1 MADDKTKQ
9 ARKMFDTLCGA
20 LDADDLVYRKNE
32 EEMSV
37 SLSFA
42 GDEFPVE
49 IEVTADAER
58 ECIRLISPL
67 PFAFRESRRRE
78 GALVTGFAN
87 YSLREGC
94 FDYLYERGGVYF
106 RMTESYRDSLLSG
119 VSFAFMVSLAVSTVQ
134 KYCERFLLVSLGKM
148 SVEEF
153 CTEE

>member
-1 MADDKTKQ
+1 MADDKMKQ

-20 LDADDLVYRKNE
+20 LDADNLVYSKNE

-42 GDEFPVE
+42 GDEFSFDIE
-49 IEVTADAER
+49 ITADAER
-58 ECIRLISPL
+58 ECIRLVSPL
-67 PFAFRESRRRE
+67 PFTFRESRRRE

-87 YSLREGC
+87 YTLREGC
-94 FDYLYERGGVYF
+94 FDNVYERGKVYF

-119 VSFAFMVSLAVSTVQ
+119 ASFAFMVRLAANTVQ
-134 KYCERFLLVSLGKM
+134 KFCERFLLVSFGKM

-153 CTEE
+153 CAAE